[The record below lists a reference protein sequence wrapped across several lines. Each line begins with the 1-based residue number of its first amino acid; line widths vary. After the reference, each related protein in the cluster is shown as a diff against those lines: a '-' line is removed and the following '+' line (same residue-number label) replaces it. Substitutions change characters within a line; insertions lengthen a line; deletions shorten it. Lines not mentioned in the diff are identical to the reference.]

1 MRNVISTIV
10 PAVVSAM
17 ALAAA
22 GAYYLAA
29 TDTWLKDDKLVSAV
43 EKQVHFIQPSRAE
56 RRFDEIGWAPS
67 ILAAEALAR
76 KNDRPVFL
84 FTYDGNIDTGRC

>member
-1 MRNVISTIV
+1 MRNVISTT
-10 PAVVSAM
+10 VSVI
-17 ALAAA
+17 ALAGAA
-22 GAYYLAA
+22 AYYLAA
-29 TDTWLKDDKLVSAV
+29 AETWLKDDKLVSAV
-43 EKQVHFIQPSRAE
+43 ERQVHAIQPSRAE